1 MLASSHIHLRIV
13 LGRRRPEAPVIL
25 TCRSHRKLVKKGNNY
40 PRGEHLKL
48 VFPNPHPDV
57 MQVLLGETDQNLK
70 ILEQELDVHIGRV
83 PEGLQIDGQDAE
95 VELAHDLLQQLQGLV
110 EKGERIWPGDIE
122 RAVKMLSGNRKAR
135 LEDFFRDQIV
145 VAGKK
150 NTIIPR
156 TMGQKVYLEAIRSFD
171 LVFGVGPAGTGK
183 TYLAMATAVSAL
195 LRKQVKRVILC
206 RPAVEAGER
215 LGFLPGD
222 MADKVNPY
230 LRPLYD
236 ALYDMV
242 DYDKAQEMVER
253 GQIEVAPLAFMR
265 GRTLS
270 NAFVI
275 LDEAQNTTHLQ
286 MKMFLTRLGF
296 NSRCVVTGDVTQID
310 LPMGTRSG
318 LIEVLSILRGIE
330 GIKVIDFT
338 QDDVVRHPLVAR
350 IVAAYDRS
358 ESGR

>member
-1 MLASSHIHLRIV
+1 MNFLRSF
-13 LGRRRPEAPVIL
+13 P
-25 TCRSHRKLVKKGNNY
+25 LVKNKNSYPKGENK
-40 PRGEHLKL
+40 KL
-48 VFPNPHPDV
+48 SFPNPSPE
-57 MQVLLGETDQNLK
+57 VLQILVGEADQNLK
-70 ILEQELDVHIGRV
+70 AIEKELDIQIGRS
-83 PEGLQIDGQDAE
+83 PAGLLIEGQDTE
-95 VELAHDLLQQLQGLV
+95 VELACDLLQQFQGLV

-122 RAVKMLSGNRKAR
+122 RSIKMLSANRKMR
-135 LEDFFRDQIV
+135 LEDFLRDQIS

-150 NTIIPR
+150 HSIIPR
-156 TMGQKVYLEAIRSFD
+156 TVGQKIYLEAIRHAD
-171 LVFGVGPAGTGK
+171 MVFGVGPAGTGK
-183 TYLAMATAVSAL
+183 TYLAMAMAVSAL
-195 LRKQVKRVILC
+195 LKKQVKRVILC

-222 MADKVNPY
+222 MAEKVNPY

-242 DYDKAQEMVER
+242 DYDKAQEMMER

-296 NSRCVVTGDVTQID
+296 NSRCVVTGDVTQVD
-310 LPMGTRSG
+310 LPQGVKSG
-318 LIEVLSILRGIE
+318 LKEALAILKNI
-330 GIKVIDFT
+330 
-338 QDDVVRHPLVAR
+338 
-350 IVAAYDRS
+350 
-358 ESGR
+358 